1 MYEHRGGIRIESRGL
16 TETIKALKD
25 IDREIPRE
33 FKRGLKEDARP
44 ILNDARSNAM
54 AIARTGAFS
63 ASMAMRAISDGVKIA
78 SSDPGAGAIEFAHH
92 GAVYLKGPRSGQRIG
107 VPSGEPPRALVRSVL
122 DNEDMVTDAVETR
135 IEQTIKRYLNG

>member
-16 TETIKALKD
+16 TETIKALTD

-54 AIARTGAFS
+54 AIARTGAFA

>member
-54 AIARTGAFS
+54 AIARTGAFA

>member
-44 ILNDARSNAM
+44 ILKDARSNAM
-54 AIARTGAFS
+54 SIARTGAYAS
-63 ASMAMRAISDGVKIA
+63 SMAMRAISNGVKIV
-78 SSDPGAGAIEFAHH
+78 SSDPGAGTIEFAHH
-92 GAVYLKGPRSGQRIG
+92 EAVYQKGSRRGKPIG

-122 DNEDMVTDAVETR
+122 DNEALVTEAVETR

>member
-1 MYEHRGGIRIESRGL
+1 MYEHRGGIRIEARGL
-16 TETIKALKD
+16 TETIKALQD

-44 ILNDARSNAM
+44 ILKDARSNAM
-54 AIARTGAFS
+54 SIARTGAYAS
-63 ASMAMRAISDGVKIA
+63 SMAMRAISNGVKIV
-78 SSDPGAGAIEFAHH
+78 SSDPGSGTIEFAHH
-92 GAVYLKGPRSGQRIG
+92 GAVYQKGSRRGKPIG

-122 DNEDMVTDAVETR
+122 DNEALVTEAVETR

>member
-1 MYEHRGGIRIESRGL
+1 MYKHRGGIRIEARGL

-44 ILNDARSNAM
+44 ILKDARSNAM
-54 AIARTGAFS
+54 SIARTGAYAS
-63 ASMAMRAISDGVKIA
+63 SMAMRAISNGVKIV

-92 GAVYLKGPRSGQRIG
+92 GAVYQKGSRRGKPIG

-122 DNEDMVTDAVETR
+122 DNEALVTEAVETR

>member
-1 MYEHRGGIRIESRGL
+1 MFEHRGGVRIEARGL
-16 TETIKALKD
+16 AETIKALGD
-25 IDREIPRE
+25 IDKEIPRE

-54 AIARTGAFS
+54 AIARTGAYA
-63 ASMAMRAISDGVKIA
+63 ASMAMRAISSGVKIS

-107 VPSGEPPRALVRSVL
+107 VPSGEPPRALVRSSL
-122 DNEDMVTDAVETR
+122 DNEGMVLESVEAR